1 MRLGMLLLFSV
12 LWTAQGFP
20 AHNGCV
26 GRPGGPPGLVNPS
39 FQPVVFVPVY
49 LASPATGP
57 CGGPGQ
63 GGDGGSGGSGGSGS
77 GTGSGGSGGSGSG
90 IGSGG
95 SGTGSGGSGTGSG

>member
-77 GTGSGGSGGSGSG
+77 GTGSGGSG
-90 IGSGG
+90 
-95 SGTGSGGSGTGSG
+95 TGSG